1 MRKSPFR
8 DSSQSL
14 ISRLIVLPS
23 YSPAN
28 HLFDDTDL
36 IVLVMNARYYSME
49 TQDHGNDNELF

>member
-28 HLFDDTDL
+28 PLFDDTDL
-36 IVLVMNARYYSME
+36 TVLVMNARYYSME